1 MKFASMIV
9 VSGALI
15 APVGALAVATATPSV
30 MVAAERTSEGTIKS
44 VDAGKNEFVLS
55 VGIGN
60 DKKDV
65 TVKVAGTTTYS
76 LDGQPSTMAEAL
88 KVGNTAK
95 ATIKDDIATNV
106 DAKSP
111 KKPS

>member
-15 APVGALAVATATPSV
+15 APVGALAVATATPNV
-30 MVAAERTSEGTIKS
+30 MVLADKTSEGSIKS

-65 TVKVAGTTTYS
+65 TVKVGPQTTYS
-76 LDGQPSTMAEAL
+76 LDGQPSSMGEAL

-95 ATIKDDIATNV
+95 ATIKDDIASNV
-106 DAKSP
+106 DVKSP
-111 KKPS
+111 KKAT